1 MNKMKQYRSRLYAFL
16 RSPQTRMCLL
26 ATAIFG
32 ALSYL
37 YLFVNNIN
45 NNDMIVCLPEGY
57 GTGLTS
63 GRWALY
69 LLGEVTRRVWGCYN
83 VPVFNGVIALLLLAF
98 TSAVLVRVLELKSRW
113 LCFAL
118 AAITAVFAPIG
129 ALMFFQF
136 TAHYYAFALALTAVA
151 AYLLK
156 QRHWAAF
163 LGGVLLAAFS
173 LGIYQAYLPFLA
185 AVLLLTLIGSCL
197 QRGTSA
203 KEVFLDALRML
214 AALALSFLLY
224 WLILKGLL
232 ALRHEA
238 LSDYQGINQM
248 GRLRDLPKQIWNTYL
263 RFFRLPF
270 DDLAAVNATRLVRVA
285 MALLFLFSVAAL
297 PLFWRERKVGK
308 IALVCLFLLLLPL
321 AANAIILLSGGS
333 AIYTR
338 MCFGLIAVFYLPLLT
353 AQRLTFRRATWKKA
367 AVIAVSLLVLLSAT
381 NYVWQNNGNYQA
393 AYYANRKTE
402 NYFTAMFARIRSLD
416 GYRSD
421 MDIVL
426 VGDRITDEKIY
437 DNYYGTPFRYSAFIG
452 APAQINEYS
461 RMSFLANYYG
471 ISVRRASA
479 DELERYADDFAALT
493 GYPDDGCMA
502 ILDDTVYVVLE
513 PPVPT
518 ES

>member
-1 MNKMKQYRSRLYAFL
+1 MEQIKQDRSRLLGFL
-16 RSPQTRMCLL
+16 RSSQTRACLL

-69 LLGEVTRRVWGCYN
+69 LLGEVTRRVWGVYN
-83 VPVFNGVIALLLLAF
+83 VPVFNGVLALLLLAF
-98 TSAVLVRVLELKSRW
+98 ASCVLVRVLELRSNL

-129 ALMFFQF
+129 SLMFFGF
-136 TAHYYAFALALTAVA
+136 TAHYYALAIALMAVA

-156 QRHWAAF
+156 QRRWTAF
-163 LGGVLLAAFS
+163 CGGCLLAACS
-173 LGIYQAYLPFLA
+173 LGIYQAYFPFLA
-185 AVLLLTLIGSCL
+185 AVLLLTLLGGCL
-197 QRGTSA
+197 KQGTAA
-203 KEVFLDALRML
+203 KEIFLDALRAL
-214 AALALSFLLY
+214 AALALTYLLY
-224 WLILKGLL
+224 LLILKAFL
-232 ALRHEA
+232 ALRHVE
-238 LSDYQGINQM
+238 LSDYQGIARM
-248 GRLRDLPKQIWNTYL
+248 GRLSDLPKQLWNAWL
-263 RFFRLPF
+263 SFFRLPLKN
-270 DDLAAVNATRLVRVA
+270 LAAVNATRIVRAA
-285 MALLFLFSVAAL
+285 MALLFVCTVAAL
-297 PLFWRERKVGK
+297 PLFWRERRVGK
-308 IALVCLFLLLLPL
+308 IVLACLFLLLLPL
-321 AANAIILLSGGS
+321 AANAIVLLSGGS

-338 MCFGLIAVFYLPLLT
+338 MCFGLIAVFYLPLVV
-353 AQRLTFRRATWKKA
+353 AQGLSFRRAAWKTA
-367 AVIAVSLLVLLSAT
+367 AVIGVSLLVLLSAA

-402 NYFTAMFARIRSLD
+402 NYFASMFTRIRSLD

-426 VGDRITDEKIY
+426 VGQRITDEKLY

-452 APAQINEYS
+452 APEQINEYS
-461 RMSFLANYYG
+461 RLSFLANYYG
-471 ISVRRASA
+471 ISVRAARAE
-479 DELERYADDFAALT
+479 ELARYGDVFAALT
-493 GYPDDGCMA
+493 AYPDDGCMT

-513 PPVPT
+513 AQQQQ
-518 ES
+518 